1 MLVSVSLVCFSF
13 SVCKLS
19 LCNLVSCL
27 TPPLPG
33 RKYEKSK
40 AMLQE
45 YRRSADRYEAA
56 CRESQERAVRERQ
69 RYDMLQQ
76 HAEEARAR

>member
-1 MLVSVSLVCFSF
+1 
-13 SVCKLS
+13 
-19 LCNLVSCL
+19 
-27 TPPLPG
+27 
-33 RKYEKSK
+33 
-40 AMLQE
+40 MLQE

-76 HAEEARAR
+76 HAEEAHAR